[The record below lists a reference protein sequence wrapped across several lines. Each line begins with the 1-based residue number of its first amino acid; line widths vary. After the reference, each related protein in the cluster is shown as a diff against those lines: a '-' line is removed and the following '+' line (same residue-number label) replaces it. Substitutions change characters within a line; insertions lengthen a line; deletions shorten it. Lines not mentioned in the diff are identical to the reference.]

1 MDKYKTYGTIVR
13 EVKAAALA
21 AAFSSPSPDQ
31 PGEGLEGG
39 SNGGTPP
46 LPAAF
51 RHVTE
56 GVAGEDI
63 GDTSNLVFPNATK
76 PSTQSCDWMQLRM
89 RLPREFAEILLA
101 FKSEKRAVALWLA
114 LEGRIGDVWD
124 LPKLIKSSANLWT
137 AGTLLNQRLRHIGLG
152 GHDWVQLKL
161 AVSVAVRAIKKLR
174 TNSAPAGKQDG
185 TSPAENPATAL
196 AVPKATKRSLQSG
209 DWVQIRLR
217 VPLAFAEVL
226 WATRCEKRPI
236 TLWVR
241 LEGRIGCVW
250 DLPQLVKS
258 AADLRRVGVLLNQ
271 ALRYCDERGEEWV
284 ELKKEVTNILREIK
298 KLRPPNIPAEKSEAR
313 PVVKAWENAW
323 INAMINS
330 LIDVLIDVLK
340 AVRKGG
346 WKILGKVAG
355 KNVGGR
361 TKNASKKSSKRKLKI

>member
-1 MDKYKTYGTIVR
+1 MHEDKTIGTIVR

-63 GDTSNLVFPNATK
+63 GDTSNLVCPNATK

-114 LEGRIGDVWD
+114 LEDRIGDVWD

-137 AGTLLNQRLRHIGLG
+137 VGTLLNRRLRDIGLG

-161 AVSVAVRAIKKLR
+161 AVSMAVRAIKKLR
-174 TNSAPAGKQDG
+174 TDSA
-185 TSPAENPATAL
+185 PAENPSNAQ
-196 AVPKATKRSLQSG
+196 AVPKATRQSSQSG

-217 VPLAFAEVL
+217 LPLAFAEVL

-236 TLWVR
+236 TLWVK

-271 ALRYCDERGEEWV
+271 ALRYFDERGEEWV
-284 ELKKEVTNILREIK
+284 EMKTEVTNILREIR
-298 KLRPPNIPAEKSEAR
+298 KLRPPNIPAEKSESK
-313 PVVKAWENAW
+313 PVVKAWENARIDAQIKSP
-323 INAMINS
+323 INA
-330 LIDVLIDVLK
+330 LLTVLMDVLK
-340 AVRKGG
+340 SVRNG
-346 WKILGKVAG
+346 VG
-355 KNVGGR
+355 KNVARR
-361 TKNASKKSSKRKLKI
+361 TKKPGCKSQKRKMKI